1 MPSRPEI
8 VLLNAP
14 TVRQHRTR
22 PPGLLLVIT
31 GFGALLAASWT
42 IYALLWF
49 IEFGGRPGS
58 VGLIELWSS
67 PRAAE
72 VLSGIGEVTVAVLA
86 IALTVVAILVE
97 LASSRFT
104 ARIGPLFIRDPVN
117 ALVLGG
123 FVVTVVLVLWVDMSL
138 YGPDYPE
145 TMVLAAT
152 GALSLAVL
160 GLLPYFG
167 YLFGFFSPSNVI
179 GRVQRQ
185 AVRAIRRAARSGAS
199 VDRRR
204 ERVIGNVEHL
214 ADMILIAIKNDE
226 SALAVPAIEAL
237 SELARSQLALK
248 RDLPAAWFGVESL
261 AETDRD
267 FVTLD
272 PEMMGSLDQ
281 ASDLAGGEDPPRV
294 PDGLLPRTAQ
304 RPGSEPP
311 DLDPHPSHR
320 LRGAPGG
327 RSSGA
332 PPGPPLPQH
341 RPQQEH
347 HGSGTCGPPRTCWP
361 SSGASPARC

>member
-1 MPSRPEI
+1 M
-8 VLLNAP
+8 
-14 TVRQHRTR
+14 RQHRPR

-67 PRAAE
+67 PSAAE

-167 YLFGFFSPSNVI
+167 YLFGFFSPGNVI

-199 VDRRR
+199 IDRRR
-204 ERVIGNVEHL
+204 ETGHRQCR
-214 ADMILIAIKNDE
+214 A
-226 SALAVPAIEAL
+226 
-237 SELARSQLALK
+237 
-248 RDLPAAWFGVESL
+248 
-261 AETDRD
+261 
-267 FVTLD
+267 
-272 PEMMGSLDQ
+272 
-281 ASDLAGGEDPPRV
+281 PR
-294 PDGLLPRTAQ
+294 RT
-304 RPGSEPP
+304 
-311 DLDPHPSHR
+311 
-320 LRGAPGG
+320 
-327 RSSGA
+327 
-332 PPGPPLPQH
+332 
-341 RPQQEH
+341 
-347 HGSGTCGPPRTCWP
+347 
-361 SSGASPARC
+361 

>member
-1 MPSRPEI
+1 VPSGPEI
-8 VLLNAP
+8 VLLNSP

-58 VGLIELWSS
+58 VGLVQLWSS

-86 IALTVVAILVE
+86 IVLTVVAILVE

-123 FVVTVVLVLWVDMSL
+123 FVLTVVLVLWVDMSL

-185 AVRAIRRAARSGAS
+185 AVRAIRRAARSGGS
-199 VDRRR
+199 IDRRR

-226 SALAVPAIEAL
+226 SAPMATRII
-237 SELARSQLALK
+237 
-248 RDLPAAWFGVESL
+248 
-261 AETDRD
+261 
-267 FVTLD
+267 
-272 PEMMGSLDQ
+272 
-281 ASDLAGGEDPPRV
+281 ASG
-294 PDGLLPRTAQ
+294 
-304 RPGSEPP
+304 
-311 DLDPHPSHR
+311 
-320 LRGAPGG
+320 
-327 RSSGA
+327 
-332 PPGPPLPQH
+332 
-341 RPQQEH
+341 
-347 HGSGTCGPPRTCWP
+347 
-361 SSGASPARC
+361 